1 MSGICPPFS
10 RRGVITLLGQLGAAA
25 YIGGSSLPAIARPAD
40 KGKPLRIAVLGAGI
54 AGLSAAY
61 ELERAG
67 HQAIVLEAR
76 GRVGGRNWTLRGGD
90 RITHLTGED
99 QQVDFDS
106 GLYLNA
112 GPARIPSHHDHILGY
127 CRELGVPLE
136 VLVNSSRSA
145 WLGAESGRIRQR
157 QAINDLRGFVSEL
170 LEKALARGSL
180 DQELDAA
187 TRGKLADFLKGYGDL
202 ADGFAYR
209 GSQRSGLSR
218 VPGATW
224 NETPIG
230 VPPLTLRELLDD
242 PNISMALFEDNILMQ
257 ATMFQPV
264 GGMDRIPVAL
274 AAALRTR
281 PVLNA
286 EIRQIRRRGEG
297 VRIVW
302 RDRTSGAEHE
312 LVADRAIITIPLPIL
327 ARIPNDFSKPVT
339 RAIASIR
346 YSESVKTAF
355 ESAPFWE
362 AEQIYGG
369 ISFVGGETSLVW
381 YPSGNFQ
388 KPHQILLAAYTS
400 REQAR
405 VLAARPR
412 PEQIELARAA
422 VERLHPGHGRD
433 LTKGVTINWGGIPF
447 SEGPW
452 IEWDQEGNDR
462 ASAAPLDMPD
472 GPFLFAG
479 SHLSQYSGHWQEG
492 GILSAKRAVALA
504 TTTSVKG

>member
-1 MSGICPPFS
+1 MNSINPAIS
-10 RRGVITLLGQLGAAA
+10 RRGLIALLGQLGTATFIA
-25 YIGGSSLPAIARPAD
+25 GGALPAIAAPAD
-40 KGKPLRIAVLGAGI
+40 KGRPLRIAVLGAGI

-67 HQAIVLEAR
+67 HEAILLEAR
-76 GRVGGRNWTLRGGD
+76 DRVGGRNWTLRNGD
-90 RITHLTGED
+90 RITHLTGAD
-99 QQVDFDS
+99 QRVDFDS

-127 CRELGVPLE
+127 CRDLGVPLE

-145 WLGAESGRIRQR
+145 WLGAEKGRIRQR

-170 LEKALARGSL
+170 LEKALASGSL
-180 DQELDAA
+180 DRELDAA

-202 ADGFAYR
+202 GDGFAYR

-224 NETPIG
+224 DQTPVG

-242 PNISMALFEDNILMQ
+242 PNINMALFEDNILMQ

-264 GGMDRIPVAL
+264 GGMDRVPVAL
-274 AAALRTR
+274 AAALRT
-281 PVLNA
+281 PPILNA
-286 EIRQIRRRGEG
+286 EIRQIRRRGAG

-302 RDRTSGAEHE
+302 RDRTTGAEHE
-312 LVADRAIITIPLPIL
+312 LIADRAIVTIPLPIL
-327 ARIPNDFSKPVT
+327 VRIPNDFSKSVT
-339 RAIASIR
+339 RAIASIH

-355 ESAPFWE
+355 QSAPFWE
-362 AEQIYGG
+362 SEQIYGG
-369 ISFVGGETSLVW
+369 ISFVGGQTSLVW
-381 YPSGNFQ
+381 YPSGSFQ
-388 KPHQILLAAYTS
+388 KSRQILLAAYTS
-400 REQAR
+400 REQGRA
-405 VLAARPR
+405 LAARPR
-412 PEQIELARAA
+412 PGQIEIARAA

-433 LTKGVTINWGGIPF
+433 LTNGVTINWGEIPF

-452 IEWDQEGNDR
+452 IEWDQDGNDR
-462 ASAAPLDMPD
+462 ATAAPLDLPD

-479 SHLSQYSGHWQEG
+479 SHLSPYSGHWQEG
-492 GILSAKRAVALA
+492 GILSTKRAVALA
-504 TTTSVKG
+504 TSTPVKG